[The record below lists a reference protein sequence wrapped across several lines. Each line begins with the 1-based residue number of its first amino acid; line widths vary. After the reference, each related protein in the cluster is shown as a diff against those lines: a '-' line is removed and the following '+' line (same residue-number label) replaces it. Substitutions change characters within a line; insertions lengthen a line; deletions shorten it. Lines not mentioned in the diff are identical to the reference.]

1 MLTCDFVR
9 ARIPR
14 IDFRRENPQKTID
27 RLTRKV
33 FLEFLMSFT
42 LQEIESQPKA
52 WKSTLRVFDGMKG
65 EVQKLFHSVKF
76 DRIVVC
82 GCGSTYYFAHSTAQH
97 LSLHTTHQI
106 FAFPSSEVWL
116 LPGIF
121 PVEGTMVLAVSRSGT
136 TTETLRAV
144 ERFRND
150 GGGTVVTI
158 TCHPESPLAS
168 MADLVLAAPDA
179 QERSVVQT
187 RSFTSMYLL
196 MMAITYTLGGQEDLL
211 AQLNLLPGAL
221 EALVSEHHALPSEWG
236 IDLGYQKVF
245 FLGTGPLYGLA
256 CEAMLKLKEMSLTWT
271 ETYHTLEIRHGPMS
285 LVDDQTLVIGLISDS
300 ATQTEL
306 DVLRDMGNLGADVAM
321 FSGDG
326 VVPGSWEPTWHITV
340 PDSLDEWV
348 RGPLYLAFL
357 HRLGYHR
364 AVAKG
369 LDPDLPTNL
378 SQVIK
383 L

>member
-1 MLTCDFVR
+1 
-9 ARIPR
+9 
-14 IDFRRENPQKTID
+14 
-27 RLTRKV
+27 
-33 FLEFLMSFT
+33 MSFT
-42 LQEIESQPKA
+42 LQEIESQPKT
-52 WKSTLRVFDGMKG
+52 WKSTLQKFDGIKG
-65 EVQKLFHSVKF
+65 EVQELFDSIEF

-97 LSLHTTHQI
+97 LSLHTTYQVL
-106 FAFPSSEVWL
+106 AFPSSEVWL
-116 LPGIF
+116 LPDVF
-121 PVEGTMVLAVSRSGT
+121 PVDGTLLLAVSRSGT

-144 ERFRND
+144 ERFRGD
-150 GGGTVVTI
+150 GGGPVVTI
-158 TCHPESPLAS
+158 TCNPESPLAG

-179 QERSVVQT
+179 QEDSVVQT

-196 MMAITYTLGGQEDLL
+196 MMAMTYSLCGRGDVLV
-211 AQLNLLPGAL
+211 QLDKLPEAL
-221 EALVSEHHALPSEWG
+221 ETLVSQYADLPAAWG
-236 IDLGYQKVF
+236 KDLGYQKVF
-245 FLGTGPLYGLA
+245 FLGSGPLYGLA

-285 LVDDQTLVIGLISDS
+285 LVDDHTLVIGLISGS
-300 ATQTEL
+300 AARTEL
-306 DVLRDMGNLGADVAM
+306 DVLRDMGNLGADVVL

-326 VVPGSWEPTWHITV
+326 LVPGDWESTWHIAV
-340 PDSLDEWV
+340 PEDLNEWI
-348 RGPLYLAFL
+348 RGPLYLALL